1 MPEDAPSAPDLTNTR
16 AARNASSLA
25 TTKNPLMAPIKGMN
39 STKNSNKMMMTF
51 LNSNVNADSRM
62 DIDRVA
68 KQADQPIGD
77 DEKTNKFQL
86 RSGSVKVDKSCL
98 SCNGVPSHTMKMFKL
113 ACLSYKPSPV

>member
-1 MPEDAPSAPDLTNTR
+1 MPEDAPFAPDITNGRT
-16 AARNASSLA
+16 ARNASSLA
-25 TTKNPLMAPIKGMN
+25 MNNNPLMGPVKGLN

-51 LNSNVNADSRM
+51 LNSNVNADSRLE
-62 DIDRVA
+62 IDRVA
-68 KQADQPIGD
+68 KHADQYIGE

>member
-1 MPEDAPSAPDLTNTR
+1 MPEDAPSAPDLTNART
-16 AARNASSLA
+16 ARNASSLA
-25 TTKNPLMAPIKGMN
+25 TTKNPLMGPIKGLN

-51 LNSNVNADSRM
+51 LSNVNGDSRM

-68 KQADQPIGD
+68 KHADQPIGD
-77 DEKTNKFQL
+77 EEKTNKFQL

-98 SCNGVPSHTMKMFKL
+98 TCTGAPSHTMKMFKL